1 MSAKRE
7 ITKKY
12 AREYAAGS
20 KRARGR
26 MLDELV
32 ATTGWSRA
40 NARRQ
45 VTAAGKRRG
54 PQRAVKRVPRPR
66 TYGYD
71 TLRLLIVVW
80 MLAGQ
85 PSGKYLAATMGIW
98 LPKLIEHGEFGDD
111 THRLSEHTRAQLLTV
126 SGATID
132 RLLKPTRDGMRL
144 TGISGTK
151 PGPLLRTSIT
161 VRKAGDEHE
170 QTPGFCEIDLVL
182 HCGPTLK
189 GEFCR
194 TLTVTDVHTGWTEN
208 IGLRNG
214 AHRWV
219 LEAMPVIEARLPFR
233 LTGIDSDNGGEFI
246 NEALIGWAAER
257 DLFFTRARPYHSND
271 NAHVEQK
278 NGDVVRRHAFHYRY
292 DTPTELRLLND
303 LYALVRVRLN
313 LFTAT
318 AKAIGYRTNRNGH
331 SVRVYD
337 APRTPHQRLVDSG
350 ALTAQKT
357 AELAA
362 LFTSTN
368 PAELTRQITA
378 IQTRLIHLAAAKT
391 TALTAGVSR
400 AKPGEARTPLS
411 RAS

>member
-1 MSAKRE
+1 MATKRE

-12 AREYAAGS
+12 AREYAAAS
-20 KRARGR
+20 KKTRGR

-45 VTAAGKRRG
+45 VRAAGARKG
-54 PQRAVKRVPRPR
+54 PQRAVKRAPRPR

-71 TLRLLIVVW
+71 TLKLLIRVW

-85 PSGKYLAATMGIW
+85 PSGKYLAATMSIW
-98 LPKLIEHGEFGDD
+98 LPKLIEYGELDAA
-111 THRLSEHTRAQLLTV
+111 RLSEHTHAQLLSV

-132 RLLKPTRDGMRL
+132 RLLKPTRGGMRL
-144 TGISGTK
+144 TGISGTS
-151 PGPLLRTSIT
+151 PGPLLRNSIT

-170 QTPGFCEIDLVL
+170 QVPGFVEIDLVL
-182 HCGPTLK
+182 HCGASLQ
-189 GEFCR
+189 GEFAR

-208 IGLRNG
+208 IGFKNG

-219 LEAMPVIEARLPFR
+219 LEAMPVIEARLPFP
-233 LTGIDSDNGGEFI
+233 LTGIDCDNGGEFI
-246 NEALIGWAAER
+246 NHALIGWAADR
-257 DLFFTRARPYHSND
+257 GLFFTRARPYRSND

-292 DTPTELRLLND
+292 DTATELKLLNE
-303 LYALVRVRLN
+303 LYGLVRLRLN

-318 AKAIGYRTNRNGH
+318 TKAIGYRTNRNGKN
-331 SVRVYD
+331 VRVYD
-337 APRTPHQRLVDSG
+337 KPRTPYQRVLDSG
-350 ALTAQKT
+350 ALSADKA
-357 AELAA
+357 AEFDA
-362 LFTSTN
+362 LFEATN
-368 PAELTRQITA
+368 PAELTRGITA

-391 TALTAGVSR
+391 TAHSHTVSR
-400 AKPGEARTPLS
+400 AKPREAREPIS